1 VLLDIPAEKQK
12 EFIRNSNA
20 WINICEGSVRSGKTI
35 ASVLRFLE
43 FVARTG
49 KRSGKIAIVGR
60 TERTITR
67 NILEPAGD
75 FLGTR
80 FRISQG
86 QVRLFGKRVDIIG
99 ANDERAVDKIAG
111 ATLWGAYADEISRL
125 PKSFWDMLISR
136 LSLSGAQM
144 FGSTNPD
151 SPFHHLKVD
160 YLDNPNIDI
169 YSIHFSIDDNPYLP
183 PEYIRN
189 LKHTYKGLWYRRYID
204 GEWVAA
210 HGAIFDMF
218 DVKKHIIDIIPRIKK
233 YYVGIDYGTVNPTV
247 FILLGL
253 GEDDRFYV
261 INEYRW
267 DSQLRGRQKTD
278 DEYAQDFVRWMK
290 SFTSKDEM
298 LNVDSVWIDPSATSF
313 ALTLHRYGIKKIRQA
328 DNEVLEGIRNVS
340 TLLGNDRL
348 LFKRGGCDVGVKEM
362 VSYQWDEKSQ
372 IKGEDKPLKQ
382 NDHLPDA
389 LRYVIHS
396 IQHIWKHWRLAA

>member
-1 VLLDIPAEKQK
+1 VLLEIPAEKQK

-20 WINICEGSVRSGKTI
+20 WINIAEGSVRSGKTV

-43 FVARTG
+43 FVARAG
-49 KRSGKIAIVGR
+49 KRSGKIAVVGR

-75 FLGTR
+75 FLGKR

-125 PKSFWDMLISR
+125 PKSFWDMLVSR

-160 YLDNPNIDI
+160 YLENRNIDI
-169 YSIHFSIDDNPYLP
+169 YSIHFAIDDNPYLP
-183 PEYIRN
+183 PEYIQN

-218 DVKKHIIDIIPRIKK
+218 DINKHIIDITPKITK
-233 YYVGIDYGTVNPTV
+233 YFVGIDYGTVNPTV
-247 FILLGL
+247 FILIGL
-253 GEDDRFYV
+253 GEDQRFYV
-261 INEYRW
+261 LNEYRW

-278 DEYAQDFVRWMK
+278 DEYARDFIKWSR
-290 SFTSKDEM
+290 SFTGTDQM
-298 LNVDSVWIDPSATSF
+298 LNIDSVWIDPSATSF
-313 ALTLHRYGIKKIRQA
+313 ALTLNQYGVPKIRQA
-328 DNEVLEGIRNVS
+328 NNDVLEGLRDVS
-340 TLLGNDRL
+340 TLIGNDRL
-348 LFKRGGCDVGVKEM
+348 LFKRGASEAGVKEM
-362 VSYQWDEKSQ
+362 MSYMWDEKAQ
-372 IKGEDKPLKQ
+372 AKGEDKPLKQ
-382 NDHLPDA
+382 NDHFPDA
-389 LRYVIHS
+389 LRYVLHS
-396 IQHIWKHWRLAA
+396 IRHIWKHWRLAA